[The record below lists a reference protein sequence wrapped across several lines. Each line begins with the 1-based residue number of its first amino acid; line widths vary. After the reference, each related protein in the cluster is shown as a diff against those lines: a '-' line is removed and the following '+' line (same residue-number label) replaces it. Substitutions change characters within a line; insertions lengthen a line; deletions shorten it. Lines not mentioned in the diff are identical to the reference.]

1 MESALSRYG
10 GSEKPIMKLKA
21 FFTICFIVS
30 DIYVYTQ
37 FHMVA
42 QSEIC
47 CYSIHHQEEE
57 VKQND
62 ESYPF
67 ASNLSGKPIAAG
79 IQTKWEASDSL
90 NYTKVTG
97 IK

>member
-1 MESALSRYG
+1 MREEKECAIKESVHMESALSRYG

-42 QSEIC
+42 
-47 CYSIHHQEEE
+47 
-57 VKQND
+57 
-62 ESYPF
+62 
-67 ASNLSGKPIAAG
+67 
-79 IQTKWEASDSL
+79 
-90 NYTKVTG
+90 
-97 IK
+97 